1 MRKRIKQLTIG
12 ILTAAIL
19 STGSLSI
26 PVLAADNSISEFAVK
41 NVPGYYMC
49 TATDVNIRSGPG
61 TGYSVVGT
69 LNFGD
74 TVYVTW
80 CKYGWAKIANKQY
93 VSAQYLSEV
102 VELKL
107 E

>member
-1 MRKRIKQLTIG
+1 
-12 ILTAAIL
+12 
-19 STGSLSI
+19 
-26 PVLAADNSISEFAVK
+26 
-41 NVPGYYMC
+41 MC
-49 TATDVNIRSGPG
+49 TATDVNIRSGLG

-69 LNFGD
+69 LNFGEM
-74 TVYVTW
+74 VYVTW

-102 VELKL
+102 VESKL